1 MNLSIDTN
9 KSNLD
14 IFDSNTTIL
23 EDNMINADDTD
34 ENVDIIDLT
43 KSNNTLSHKSFTT
56 IYDGLYNNMKNNVQ
70 L

>member
-14 IFDSNTTIL
+14 IFDSNTTIF

-43 KSNNTLSHKSFTT
+43 KSNNTLSHKYFTA
-56 IYDGLYNNMKNNVQ
+56 ICDG
-70 L
+70 